1 VHYLSL
7 TLIPQVSAFVTAA
20 QIRFLLLHDGRSDDV
35 IKAFF
40 RDVHEL
46 YLKVMLNPFF
56 MPSSRIS
63 TPGFTQKVRIL
74 ARQHFRVP

>member
-1 VHYLSL
+1 MPLL
-7 TLIPQVSAFVTAA
+7 QVSAFVTAA

-35 IKAFF
+35 VKAFF
-40 RDVHEL
+40 KDVHEL

-56 MPSSRIS
+56 MPSLRIA